1 MDTLFDPTPY
11 EEDPRVEAMG
21 EQPPL
26 TAQDWLQIA
35 DQMHDIGNHDAM
47 EHALGKHER
56 ARRIEGT
63 SEFVGGVSLFDSV
76 DFKG

>member
-11 EEDPRVEAMG
+11 EEPRVEAMG

-26 TAQDWLQIA
+26 TAQDWLTIA
-35 DQMHDIGNHDAM
+35 DQMHDIGNDAAM

-56 ARRIEGT
+56 ARRIEGS
-63 SEFVGGVSLFDSV
+63 SEFLGGLSLFDAVQYRS
-76 DFKG
+76 